1 MKKLGAVFSALLLTA
16 SITACGTAD
25 VNDINNRR
33 VYDVNDT
40 NNRGIY
46 GGNNYNNGIYDVND
60 ADVNDVYDADRQ
72 NGRNIYN
79 YRMKDSPLRNDP
91 EATDNNTI
99 FGPDRDD
106 TFFNDEGLN
115 MNRTNNNR

>member
-1 MKKLGAVFSALLLTA
+1 MKKLGAAFSALLLTA

-25 VNDINNRR
+25 VNDMNDRR
-33 VYDVNDT
+33 IYDVN
-40 NNRGIY
+40 
-46 GGNNYNNGIYDVND
+46 NYNDGIYDVND
-60 ADVNDVYDADRQ
+60 ADVNDIYDGNEPHLNDVYDADRL

-91 EATDNNTI
+91 EANGNNNI
-99 FGPDRDD
+99 FGQDGDD
-106 TFFNDEGLN
+106 TFFNDVGLN